1 MHYTRDQ
8 INDLEKIKK
17 INLINSCSGY
27 KSANLIGTISK
38 EGITNVAVFS
48 SVTHLGSNPPTL
60 GFILRPTTVPR
71 DTYKNILES
80 GVFTI
85 NHIFENIIEDAHHT
99 SAKYEEVISEFDI
112 TGLEDEYYN
121 DCIAPFVKGS
131 PVQMEM
137 KFIEEYHIKSNNVIH
152 IIAEIKNLYVKDDI
166 LNEDCVERMMK
177 MMLSDSN
184 IGIVYAKRH
193 FIYQEETEAILEFK
207 RVYGNLH
214 QYWTNFKVKDGI
226 ISGKEYL
233 KDRNFLNA
241 PKNKIGEPTSVLL
254 NKSCFKKVGY
264 FNEDMKQALDVEY
277 WSRLMP
283 FYKIGFVDDVLTSF
297 RLHDAQASAVNKA
310 GKVNETEALYHI
322 YYKTLLK
329 YLHKDCRWKLLK
341 KFHPI
346 LSRLLKLKTKFG
358 KNA

>member
-1 MHYTRDQ
+1 MHFTRDQ
-8 INDLEKIKK
+8 INDLGKIKK

-166 LNEDCVERMMK
+166 LKEDGF
-177 MMLSDSN
+177 LDL
-184 IGIVYAKRH
+184 AK
-193 FIYQEETEAILEFK
+193 
-207 RVYGNLH
+207 G
-214 QYWTNFKVKDGI
+214 KV
-226 ISGKEYL
+226 
-233 KDRNFLNA
+233 A
-241 PKNKIGEPTSVLL
+241 
-254 NKSCFKKVGY
+254 
-264 FNEDMKQALDVEY
+264 
-277 WSRLMP
+277 
-283 FYKIGFVDDVLTSF
+283 
-297 RLHDAQASAVNKA
+297 AVNGLDAYAIADNNTRFNYQRPK
-310 GKVNETEALYHI
+310 
-322 YYKTLLK
+322 
-329 YLHKDCRWKLLK
+329 KLNTMK
-341 KFHPI
+341 
-346 LSRLLKLKTKFG
+346 
-358 KNA
+358 

>member
-85 NHIFENIIEDAHHT
+85 NHIFEDIIEDAHHT
-99 SAKYEEVISEFDI
+99 SAKYEEAISEFDI
-112 TGLEDEYYN
+112 TSLEDEYYN

-166 LNEDCVERMMK
+166 LKED
-177 MMLSDSN
+177 
-184 IGIVYAKRH
+184 
-193 FIYQEETEAILEFK
+193 
-207 RVYGNLH
+207 
-214 QYWTNFKVKDGI
+214 
-226 ISGKEYL
+226 
-233 KDRNFLNA
+233 
-241 PKNKIGEPTSVLL
+241 
-254 NKSCFKKVGY
+254 
-264 FNEDMKQALDVEY
+264 
-277 WSRLMP
+277 
-283 FYKIGFVDDVLTSF
+283 
-297 RLHDAQASAVNKA
+297 
-310 GKVNETEALYHI
+310 
-322 YYKTLLK
+322 
-329 YLHKDCRWKLLK
+329 
-341 KFHPI
+341 
-346 LSRLLKLKTKFG
+346 
-358 KNA
+358 

>member
-80 GVFTI
+80 GIFTI
-85 NHIFENIIEDAHHT
+85 NHIFEDIIEDAHHT

-166 LNEDCVERMMK
+166 LKEDGF
-177 MMLSDSN
+177 LDL
-184 IGIVYAKRH
+184 AK
-193 FIYQEETEAILEFK
+193 
-207 RVYGNLH
+207 
-214 QYWTNFKVKDGI
+214 
-226 ISGKEYL
+226 
-233 KDRNFLNA
+233 
-241 PKNKIGEPTSVLL
+241 
-254 NKSCFKKVGY
+254 
-264 FNEDMKQALDVEY
+264 
-277 WSRLMP
+277 
-283 FYKIGFVDDVLTSF
+283 
-297 RLHDAQASAVNKA
+297 
-310 GKVNETEALYHI
+310 GKVAAINGLDAYAIADNNTRFNYQRP
-322 YYKTLLK
+322 K
-329 YLHKDCRWKLLK
+329 KLNTMK
-341 KFHPI
+341 
-346 LSRLLKLKTKFG
+346 
-358 KNA
+358 

>member
-8 INDLEKIKK
+8 INNLEKIKK

-166 LNEDCVERMMK
+166 LKEDGF
-177 MMLSDSN
+177 LDL
-184 IGIVYAKRH
+184 AK
-193 FIYQEETEAILEFK
+193 
-207 RVYGNLH
+207 
-214 QYWTNFKVKDGI
+214 
-226 ISGKEYL
+226 
-233 KDRNFLNA
+233 
-241 PKNKIGEPTSVLL
+241 
-254 NKSCFKKVGY
+254 
-264 FNEDMKQALDVEY
+264 
-277 WSRLMP
+277 
-283 FYKIGFVDDVLTSF
+283 
-297 RLHDAQASAVNKA
+297 
-310 GKVNETEALYHI
+310 GKVAAINGLDAYAIADNNTRLNYQRP
-322 YYKTLLK
+322 K
-329 YLHKDCRWKLLK
+329 KLNTMK
-341 KFHPI
+341 
-346 LSRLLKLKTKFG
+346 
-358 KNA
+358 

>member
-8 INDLEKIKK
+8 INDIEKIKK

-80 GVFTI
+80 GIFTI
-85 NHIFENIIEDAHHT
+85 NHIFEDIIEDAHHT

-166 LNEDCVERMMK
+166 LKEDGF
-177 MMLSDSN
+177 LDL
-184 IGIVYAKRH
+184 AK
-193 FIYQEETEAILEFK
+193 
-207 RVYGNLH
+207 
-214 QYWTNFKVKDGI
+214 
-226 ISGKEYL
+226 
-233 KDRNFLNA
+233 
-241 PKNKIGEPTSVLL
+241 
-254 NKSCFKKVGY
+254 
-264 FNEDMKQALDVEY
+264 
-277 WSRLMP
+277 
-283 FYKIGFVDDVLTSF
+283 
-297 RLHDAQASAVNKA
+297 
-310 GKVNETEALYHI
+310 GKVAAINGLDAYAIADNNTRFNYQI
-322 YYKTLLK
+322 PK
-329 YLHKDCRWKLLK
+329 KLNTIK
-341 KFHPI
+341 
-346 LSRLLKLKTKFG
+346 
-358 KNA
+358 